1 MTGIMIFLL
10 GFFGYFLV
18 RNRFALISL
27 LHDLFVLRAQKD
39 RPRKKLQGNR
49 VMFFEM
55 QDVWPE
61 EGEDKKA
68 S

>member
-10 GFFGYFLV
+10 GFVGYFLV

-49 VMFFEM
+49 VMFFEI

-61 EGEDKKA
+61 EAEDKKA